1 MAEAR
6 VTFDNAQAYENFM
19 GRWSRAAGEKF
30 LAWLDPRRNASW
42 LDLGCGTG
50 AFTELILKTCN
61 PGKVTGVDP
70 SPQQIEH
77 AKAHFQQAE
86 FRVGDSM
93 ALPFGDAEFDVV
105 ASALVLHF
113 IPDRH
118 KAFAEMVRVAK
129 PGGVV
134 AGYTWERSE
143 TVVSAP
149 YWPLKRGITEVGA
162 QPALSPLVPEAMP
175 DGVRATAQGA
185 GLVDIDTKVIE
196 ASQTFRDFED
206 YWSTQASTFHP
217 IGKMAAAMNNSERE
231 RLRAIMRKIL
241 PAKADGTITYS
252 ARATAFK
259 ARRRVP
265 AGLCP

>member
-6 VTFDNAQAYENFM
+6 VTFDNAQAYEDFM
-19 GRWSRAAGEKF
+19 GRWSRAIGEKF
-30 LAWLDPRRNASW
+30 LAWLAPPKNARW

-50 AFTELILKTCN
+50 AFTGLILKTCM
-61 PGKVTGVDP
+61 PAKVTGVDP
-70 SPQQIEH
+70 SPQQVEH
-77 AKAHFQQAE
+77 AKTHFPNAE

-93 ALPFGDAEFDVV
+93 ALPFGDGEFDVV

-118 KAFAEMVRVAK
+118 KAFAEMVRVVK
-129 PGGVV
+129 PGGIV

-149 YWPLKRGITEVGA
+149 YWPLKRGITEIGA

-175 DGVRATAQGA
+175 DGVRATAQAA
-185 GLVDIDTKVIE
+185 GLTDIDTKVIE
-196 ASQTFRDFED
+196 ASQIFRDFED

-217 IGKMAAAMNNSERE
+217 IGKLVAAMSEAERE
-231 RLRAIMRKIL
+231 RLRALMRKIL
-241 PAKADGTITYS
+241 PAKADGAITYS

-259 ARRRVP
+259 ARRPR
-265 AGLCP
+265 

>member
-1 MAEAR
+1 MAEAA
-6 VTFDNAQAYENFM
+6 FDFEDSTAYERFM
-19 GRWSRAAGEKF
+19 GRWSRAIGEKF
-30 LAWLDPRRNASW
+30 LAWLAPPKNARW

-50 AFTELILKTCN
+50 AFTGLILKTCM
-61 PGKVTGVDP
+61 PAKVTGVDP
-70 SPQQIEH
+70 SPQQVEH
-77 AKAHFQQAE
+77 ARAHFPNAE

-93 ALPFGDAEFDVV
+93 ALPFGDGEFDVV

-118 KAFAEMVRVAK
+118 KAFAEMVRVVR
-129 PGGVV
+129 PGGTV

-149 YWPLKRGITEVGA
+149 YWPLKRGVTEIGA

-175 DGVRATAQGA
+175 DGVRATAQAA
-185 GLVDIDTKVIE
+185 GLMDIDTKVIE

-217 IGKMAAAMNNSERE
+217 IGKLVAAMSEAERE
-231 RLRAIMRKIL
+231 RLRALMRKIL
-241 PAKADGTITYS
+241 PAKADGAITYS

-259 ARRRVP
+259 SRKP
-265 AGLCP
+265 K

>member
-1 MAEAR
+1 MTEGR

-19 GRWSRAAGEKF
+19 GRWSRAVGEKF
-30 LAWLDPRRNASW
+30 LVWLDPPKNARW

-50 AFTELILKTCN
+50 AFTGLILKTCS
-61 PGKVTGVDP
+61 PAKVTGVDP
-70 SPQQIEH
+70 SPQQVEH
-77 AKAHFQQAE
+77 AKVHFQQAE

-93 ALPFGDAEFDVV
+93 ALPFDDNEFDMV

-129 PGGVV
+129 PGGIV

-149 YWPLKRGITEVGA
+149 YWSLKRGITEVGA

-175 DGVRATAQGA
+175 DGVRATAQAA

-206 YWSTQASTFHP
+206 YWATQASTFHP
-217 IGKMAAAMNNSERE
+217 IGKLVAAMGDNDRE
-231 RLRAIMRKIL
+231 RLRGIMRKIL
-241 PAKADGTITYS
+241 PAKADGTISYS

-259 ARRRVP
+259 ARKPR
-265 AGLCP
+265 